1 MYPFILGSSHI
12 AYSDSK
18 FQPFTTIRHNECEL
32 LLSESA
38 TAKSC
43 SKCEAYRKT
52 LHAMASRYHKQQ
64 KACDDKTSP
73 RSHTNYRFLS
83 PVEKAQRL
91 YRMHN
96 AIHASKKQVQKL
108 KARIAE
114 ISERRAAQVSKEMH
128 DDLSKIMWENVSQ
141 IGKEYPAESFPRLF
155 WEQQMKAASVK
166 DARAMRWHPL
176 MVKWCLYL
184 QHKSS
189 GAYELMRESGVIKLP
204 SQRTLKDYTHYIQ
217 ATPGFSPKVDQ
228 QLMEAA
234 EIATCPEFKKYVFLL
249 LDEMHVKE
257 DLVYDK
263 HTGMFVGEKT
273 YCMWL

>member
-1 MYPFILGSSHI
+1 
-12 AYSDSK
+12 
-18 FQPFTTIRHNECEL
+18 
-32 LLSESA
+32 
-38 TAKSC
+38 
-43 SKCEAYRKT
+43 
-52 LHAMASRYHKQQ
+52 
-64 KACDDKTSP
+64 
-73 RSHTNYRFLS
+73 
-83 PVEKAQRL
+83 
-91 YRMHN
+91 
-96 AIHASKKQVQKL
+96 
-108 KARIAE
+108 
-114 ISERRAAQVSKEMH
+114 
-128 DDLSKIMWENVSQ
+128 
-141 IGKEYPAESFPRLF
+141 
-155 WEQQMKAASVK
+155 MKAASVK

-228 QLMEAA
+228 QFMEAA

-263 HTGMFVGEKT
+263 HTGMLADIASCIVKCICFFNCQLGRRT
-273 YCMWL
+273 